1 MDVITVIYA
10 IAVGI
15 IAVVG
20 LHKAYKND
28 NKITREEFDDIVNQV
43 EDLLGKKDQ

>member
-1 MDVITVIYA
+1 MDVVTIIYG

-15 IAVVG
+15 IAIVG
-20 LHKAYKND
+20 LYKAYKND
-28 NKITREEFDDIVNQV
+28 NKITREEFDDVVNQV

>member
-1 MDVITVIYA
+1 MDVITIIYA

-20 LHKAYKND
+20 LYKAYKND
-28 NKITREEFDDIVNQV
+28 NKITREEFDDVVNQV
-43 EDLLGKKDQ
+43 EDLLGKKEQ